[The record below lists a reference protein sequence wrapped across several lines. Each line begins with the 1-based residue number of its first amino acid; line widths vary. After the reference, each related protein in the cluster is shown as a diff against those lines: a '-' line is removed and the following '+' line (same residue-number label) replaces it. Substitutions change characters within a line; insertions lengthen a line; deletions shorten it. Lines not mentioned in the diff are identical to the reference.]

1 MTSGASNM
9 NNNGSKPTYVE
20 PERNAATILD
30 EVPDE
35 TFTAQALE
43 NIHNTERLSGF
54 GRFAAK
60 MQDFFQASKPSQAR
74 QQSSHLKAAPIMMS
88 AGLLL
93 LLATGL
99 LVLLS
104 KPESSVHSHFRQPN
118 GLAGTDD
125 RKPVN
130 SSDTESPVTENQLAG
145 GTNRDTQPTSR
156 VRSAGR
162 ANEGAPARTCAF
174 ADGGAPSNPSMS
186 ATPTTTSEL
195 QNPATVFVANPPSTP
210 AVNLPNISSDVRTSD
225 SALPSGTE
233 IIAHTTNAVSSGL
246 ESPVIAIVDRNVYL
260 GNAVVIPQGA
270 RVIGYT
276 AGAVKD
282 RINVRFTSLILPN
295 NREVTISG
303 LALMKDGSAGLVGK
317 VQGSGHP
324 VLATATRIGT
334 GAAVVATEFAGAGSL
349 NQPFSQAD
357 YLRNQMAYEVASEG
371 SRYSNRLQQP
381 TSVPIVRV
389 NTNQPIRIFL
399 LNAMSVSDGHIRSS
413 KSPQPTDTSPKLT
426 ADQNQSSEPSLAA
439 AQTAYIQ
446 ALEAQLADMRAAIE
460 VKKSNGHN

>member
-1 MTSGASNM
+1 M

-20 PERNAATILD
+20 PERKNTATALD

-35 TFTAQALE
+35 TLTAQALE
-43 NIHNTERLSGF
+43 NIQDTERLSGF
-54 GRFAAK
+54 GSFATK

-74 QQSSHLKAAPIMMS
+74 QQASHLKAAPIMMS

-99 LVLLS
+99 LFLLS

-130 SSDTESPVTENQLAG
+130 PSDAESPVTENQLAG
-145 GTNRDTQPTSR
+145 GETNRVTQPTSR
-156 VRSAGR
+156 LRPAGR
-162 ANEGAPARTCAF
+162 ASEGTSARPFGF
-174 ADGGAPSNPSMS
+174 ADGSAPSNSSISP
-186 ATPTTTSEL
+186 TPATTSEL
-195 QNPATVFVANPPSTP
+195 QNPATVFVANPASTP
-210 AVNLPNISSDVRTSD
+210 VFNLPISSDVRASD

-233 IIAHTTNAVSSGL
+233 IIAHTANAISSGL
-246 ESPVIAIVDRNVYL
+246 ESPVIAIVDRSVYL

-276 AGAVKD
+276 AGAAKD
-282 RINVRFTSLILPN
+282 RINVRFTSLVLPN
-295 NREVTISG
+295 NHEVTISG

-371 SRYSNRLQQP
+371 NRYSNRLQQP
-381 TSVPIVRV
+381 TNVPIVTV

-399 LNAMSVSDGHIRSS
+399 LNAMSVSDGRIRSS
-413 KSPQPTDTSPKLT
+413 KPPQPRDVATPTLTS
-426 ADQNQSSEPSLAA
+426 DQNQSSEQSLAA

-446 ALEAQLADMRAAIE
+446 ALEAQLADMRAALDAR
-460 VKKSNGHN
+460 KSNGHN